1 MSGLLPRLN
10 AIYNSTVVTNDEISS
25 LKLALKKGLAEV
37 VESNKELD
45 PEYTSQKY
53 GTGEWRKVEAYD
65 ESAQRPLAQSD
76 LEKSLKKLD
85 VL

>member
-1 MSGLLPRLN
+1 MTGEIRRLN
-10 AIYNSTVVTNDEISS
+10 AIYNSTVVMNDELTS
-25 LKLALKKGLAEV
+25 LKLAVKKGLAEV

-45 PEYTSQKY
+45 PVYAKQKLDS
-53 GTGEWRKVEAYD
+53 GSWRRVADFD

-85 VL
+85 IL